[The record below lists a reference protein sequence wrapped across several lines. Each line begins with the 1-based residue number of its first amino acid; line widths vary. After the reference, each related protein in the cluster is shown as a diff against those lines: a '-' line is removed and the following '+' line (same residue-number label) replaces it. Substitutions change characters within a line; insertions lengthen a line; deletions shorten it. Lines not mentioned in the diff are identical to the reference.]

1 MKKQQIWKS
10 LDSSSASHD
19 EGLLLNEVF
28 VGRSSLTQTR
38 WNWIFC
44 FGHFN
49 CWLFRLFVSV
59 VECSCVRLYVCSF
72 VRLFVSIVDCFGR
85 FLRKIFS
92 GDQQLPRERDGE
104 SGVGNFDP
112 PSAKKRSKRFLGL
125 KRWIMFSFV
134 IFYLVVLEYKVIKFL
149 EKGQINNFH
158 LRKSCN
164 VV

>member
-19 EGLLLNEVF
+19 ECLLLNEVF

-59 VECSCVRLYVCSF
+59 VECSCVRLFVCSSVRLFVSIAQCSF
-72 VRLFVSIVDCFGR
+72 VRLFVCSFQLLIVSAVFWEKSSQGISSCQEREMARAGWGISI
-85 FLRKIFS
+85 
-92 GDQQLPRERDGE
+92 LPRRKKDRSGFWGSKGE
-104 SGVGNFDP
+104 SC
-112 PSAKKRSKRFLGL
+112 FLL
-125 KRWIMFSFV
+125 LFS
-134 IFYLVVLEYKVIKFL
+134 ILL
-149 EKGQINNFH
+149 
-158 LRKSCN
+158 S
-164 VV
+164 